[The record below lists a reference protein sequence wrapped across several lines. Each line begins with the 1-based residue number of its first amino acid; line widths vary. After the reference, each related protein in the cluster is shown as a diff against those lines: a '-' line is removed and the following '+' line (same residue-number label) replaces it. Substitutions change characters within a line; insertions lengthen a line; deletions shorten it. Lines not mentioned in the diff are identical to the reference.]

1 MKTEQLNYHL
11 PPELIAQEPAGV
23 RSDSRLLF
31 FNRANGELVDSRFSR
46 IGDFLLPGD
55 CLVLNDTKVLP
66 ARFFA
71 RRSSGGRVEGLFL
84 AEVETGIWEVYLKG
98 ARKVKVGESIHL
110 KDKDKGDFCS
120 AEVLARPG
128 VGRCRLKIETDD
140 NLESILEKIGFAPLP
155 PYIKRGDDLALAG
168 MDKVR
173 YQTVYARK
181 GGAVAAPTA
190 GLHFDGDMLEAVR
203 SRGTRIVTVTLH
215 VGPGTF
221 QPVRVADVTR
231 HHMESEAFECRPEA
245 TEAVMQTKAAGGR
258 VVAVGTTVVR
268 TLESAW
274 DGERLRPG
282 KGFTNLFVYP
292 GYRFGVVDAVLTN
305 FHLPRSTLLMLVC
318 AFGGTE
324 PVMRAY
330 KEAVN
335 EKYRFY
341 SYGDAMFI
349 E

>member
-1 MKTEQLNYHL
+1 MMPLNLSL
-11 PPELIAQEPAGV
+11 PIESFDYDLPGELIAQEPAEKRTG
-23 RSDSRLLF
+23 SRLLHLDRRSETLRHLKF
-31 FNRANGELVDSRFSR
+31 GSFP
-46 IGDFLLPGD
+46 DFLRKDDL
-55 CLVLNDTKVLP
+55 LVLNDTRVFP
-66 ARFFA
+66 ARLAA
-71 RRSSGGRVEGLFL
+71 RRASGGSLEIFLVEYPSP
-84 AEVETGIWEVYLKG
+84 E
-98 ARKVKVGESIHL
+98 GEAGCI
-110 KDKDKGDFCS
+110 
-120 AEVLARPG
+120 VRPG
-128 VGRCRLKIETDD
+128 RRIRDPEEVFLSDGSSLIIRRESERFYVRGGSGS
-140 NLESILEKIGFAPLP
+140 LERILSLHGKVPLP
-155 PYIKRGDDLALAG
+155 PYIRREKGASLEEDRE
-168 MDKVR
+168 R
-173 YQTVYARK
+173 YQTVYARQD
-181 GGAVAAPTA
+181 GAVAAPTA

-203 SRGTRIVTVTLH
+203 GRGTRIVTVTLH

-330 KEAVN
+330 REAVN